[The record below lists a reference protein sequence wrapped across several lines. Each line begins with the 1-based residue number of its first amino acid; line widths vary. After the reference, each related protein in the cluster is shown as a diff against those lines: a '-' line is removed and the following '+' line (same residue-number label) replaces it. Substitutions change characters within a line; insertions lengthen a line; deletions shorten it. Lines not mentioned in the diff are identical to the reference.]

1 MKRKYAAIVL
11 GLTMTLTTANISAV
25 NIMAATASTAEEKQ
39 TKSEDSDSSQSEK
52 ENKSDSDNQEDG
64 NEKQSEGE
72 AADGEKPEGEA
83 PDGEKPDG
91 EPPEKPEGQEPNGGQ
106 GAPGEQSNGVESYEA
121 VNDYTEDVTVENET
135 VSSTGTDENAIHVS
149 QGASAI
155 LKGFSVDRESEDS
168 KGGDTSSFYGV
179 GAAILATEGN
189 AYVGKSSITTD
200 AAGGGTLYAWDM
212 NVETNGESSAAIRS
226 DRGGGKMVVDG
237 GSLTAKNG
245 GMFYTTNT
253 ESTITLSDVDITNAE
268 DSEFF
273 LKCTGNANE
282 RGWGTAGDNGA
293 DCLFTAVQQEMEGD
307 VVWDSISQLDFY
319 ITDGSTLTG
328 AVTDDET
335 NAGDGGEGYCNV
347 YVGEDCTWTV
357 TGDSV
362 LTGLSNS
369 GTIVDEDGNTVTVK
383 GSDGTVYVEG
393 TGSYTVTVE
402 SYSDSA
408 DLSGSSEVTQWSD
421 YQVEKPEAL
430 A

>member
-1 MKRKYAAIVL
+1 
-11 GLTMTLTTANISAV
+11 
-25 NIMAATASTAEEKQ
+25 
-39 TKSEDSDSSQSEK
+39 
-52 ENKSDSDNQEDG
+52 
-64 NEKQSEGE
+64 
-72 AADGEKPEGEA
+72 
-83 PDGEKPDG
+83 
-91 EPPEKPEGQEPNGGQ
+91 
-106 GAPGEQSNGVESYEA
+106 
-121 VNDYTEDVTVENET
+121 
-135 VSSTGTDENAIHVS
+135 
-149 QGASAI
+149 
-155 LKGFSVDRESEDS
+155 
-168 KGGDTSSFYGV
+168 
-179 GAAILATEGN
+179 
-189 AYVGKSSITTD
+189 
-200 AAGGGTLYAWDM
+200 
-212 NVETNGESSAAIRS
+212 
-226 DRGGGKMVVDG
+226 
-237 GSLTAKNG
+237 
-245 GMFYTTNT
+245 MFYTTNT

-383 GSDGTVYVEG
+383 RQRRNGLRGGYRKLYCNCRVLLGQCRSFPVQ
-393 TGSYTVTVE
+393 
-402 SYSDSA
+402 
-408 DLSGSSEVTQWSD
+408 SEVTQWSD

>member
-1 MKRKYAAIVL
+1 
-11 GLTMTLTTANISAV
+11 
-25 NIMAATASTAEEKQ
+25 
-39 TKSEDSDSSQSEK
+39 
-52 ENKSDSDNQEDG
+52 
-64 NEKQSEGE
+64 
-72 AADGEKPEGEA
+72 
-83 PDGEKPDG
+83 
-91 EPPEKPEGQEPNGGQ
+91 
-106 GAPGEQSNGVESYEA
+106 
-121 VNDYTEDVTVENET
+121 
-135 VSSTGTDENAIHVS
+135 
-149 QGASAI
+149 
-155 LKGFSVDRESEDS
+155 
-168 KGGDTSSFYGV
+168 
-179 GAAILATEGN
+179 
-189 AYVGKSSITTD
+189 
-200 AAGGGTLYAWDM
+200 
-212 NVETNGESSAAIRS
+212 
-226 DRGGGKMVVDG
+226 MVVDG

-268 DSEFF
+268 DSESF

>member
-1 MKRKYAAIVL
+1 M
-11 GLTMTLTTANISAV
+11 
-25 NIMAATASTAEEKQ
+25 
-39 TKSEDSDSSQSEK
+39 
-52 ENKSDSDNQEDG
+52 
-64 NEKQSEGE
+64 
-72 AADGEKPEGEA
+72 
-83 PDGEKPDG
+83 
-91 EPPEKPEGQEPNGGQ
+91 
-106 GAPGEQSNGVESYEA
+106 ESYEA

-155 LKGFSVDRESEDS
+155 LKGISVDRESEDS

-212 NVETNGESSAAIRS
+212 NVETNGESSAALRS

-319 ITDGSTLTG
+319 ITDG
-328 AVTDDET
+328 
-335 NAGDGGEGYCNV
+335 
-347 YVGEDCTWTV
+347 
-357 TGDSV
+357 
-362 LTGLSNS
+362 
-369 GTIVDEDGNTVTVK
+369 NTVAVK

>member
-135 VSSTGTDENAIHVS
+135 VSSTGTVENAIHVS

-155 LKGFSVDRESEDS
+155 LKGISVDRESEDS

-200 AAGGGTLYAWDM
+200 AAGAAGIFAYGEGTVYTADTTIITQKDTAGGIHAAGGGTLYAWDM
-212 NVETNGESSAAIRS
+212 NVEINGESSAAIRS

-293 DCLFTAVQQEMEGD
+293 DCLFTAVQQEMWSG
-307 VVWDSISQLDFY
+307 IL
-319 ITDGSTLTG
+319 
-328 AVTDDET
+328 
-335 NAGDGGEGYCNV
+335 
-347 YVGEDCTWTV
+347 
-357 TGDSV
+357 SV
-362 LTGLSNS
+362 SL
-369 GTIVDEDGNTVTVK
+369 IFI
-383 GSDGTVYVEG
+383 
-393 TGSYTVTVE
+393 
-402 SYSDSA
+402 
-408 DLSGSSEVTQWSD
+408 
-421 YQVEKPEAL
+421 
-430 A
+430 

>member
-1 MKRKYAAIVL
+1 
-11 GLTMTLTTANISAV
+11 
-25 NIMAATASTAEEKQ
+25 
-39 TKSEDSDSSQSEK
+39 
-52 ENKSDSDNQEDG
+52 
-64 NEKQSEGE
+64 
-72 AADGEKPEGEA
+72 
-83 PDGEKPDG
+83 
-91 EPPEKPEGQEPNGGQ
+91 
-106 GAPGEQSNGVESYEA
+106 
-121 VNDYTEDVTVENET
+121 
-135 VSSTGTDENAIHVS
+135 
-149 QGASAI
+149 
-155 LKGFSVDRESEDS
+155 
-168 KGGDTSSFYGV
+168 
-179 GAAILATEGN
+179 
-189 AYVGKSSITTD
+189 
-200 AAGGGTLYAWDM
+200 
-212 NVETNGESSAAIRS
+212 
-226 DRGGGKMVVDG
+226 MVVDG

-273 LKCTGNANE
+273 LKCTGNATE

-319 ITDGSTLTG
+319 ITDG
-328 AVTDDET
+328 
-335 NAGDGGEGYCNV
+335 
-347 YVGEDCTWTV
+347 
-357 TGDSV
+357 
-362 LTGLSNS
+362 
-369 GTIVDEDGNTVTVK
+369 NTVAVK